1 MVLVK
6 GSGEKEQTMKTIF
19 VKAAIGA
26 VASVLVGRIAIA
38 QNVEEVAVQAKRGLT
53 TKVVGRT
60 ASGLPLVDISL
71 SHDASAAGLD
81 LTSNAGAAEL
91 ERRVNDAARAA
102 CKEIGRQYPDA
113 TPSNAECAKAAA
125 GEAMVKARKL
135 VAAAQS
141 K

>member
-1 MVLVK
+1 M
-6 GSGEKEQTMKTIF
+6 QTIL
-19 VKAAIGA
+19 VKAAVAA

-38 QNVEEVAVQAKRGLT
+38 QNVEEVTVQANRNLS

-60 ASGLPLVDISL
+60 SSGIPLIDITL
-71 SHDASAAGLD
+71 SYGASAAGLD
-81 LTSNAGAAEL
+81 LASNAGAAEL
-91 ERRVNDAARAA
+91 ARRVNDAARAA
-102 CKEIGRQYPDA
+102 CRQIGRQYPDA
-113 TPSNAECAKAAA
+113 TPSDTECAKAAA